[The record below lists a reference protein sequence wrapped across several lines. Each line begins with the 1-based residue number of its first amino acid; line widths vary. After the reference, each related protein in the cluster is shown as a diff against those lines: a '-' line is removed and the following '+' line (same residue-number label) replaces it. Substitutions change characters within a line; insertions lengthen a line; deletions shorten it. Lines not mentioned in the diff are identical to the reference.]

1 MNNPFFEKWIS
12 AARPCAHRHTA
23 SGWIYCTSVLAVWL
37 RFGYTNANRTNPLD
51 SFFGRKPVAEPLRC
65 VPANRI
71 VAGWDFSTGAVKC
84 LAFDLDGNKLA
95 EVRLPT
101 DLWTE
106 SGVSEL
112 NLMQLEG
119 QAMASLR
126 ALGAQL
132 GEHGAARWVAGGIS
146 ATHHTAGRIDANAVQ
161 VRRAICWNDHSLA
174 PYHARGL
181 ERLGGQEKVI
191 QSVGGLWAIRYTLTH
206 LVKDEECLPL
216 EDWKRTKRMLP
227 HGPLAAGFLTGNF
240 DAISVSAAA
249 STGIMNLKSCK
260 WSRFMLGAL
269 QDPKMR
275 QLAWKQLPKIV
286 DANEPLGELK
296 HLPWLERDTRRNTA
310 VLGHARSHAATS
322 MGPRQVRPPSIRGRE
337 KKQPAV
343 PLIFPTLDDQA
354 AGLVGGGAVD
364 AGQVAI
370 ILGNSAVINSSSSR
384 LPTSTRLDAM
394 RLNWGPYLWMRC
406 YNNGAQFL
414 DRVLGPR
421 PDWEQLE
428 RAARA
433 CPPGAEGTMVLP
445 FTAPE
450 PSLGVSKPRLEWVP
464 KEPSEAGKKFRASL
478 EALAYLIALGVR
490 EHEAAGQKITRITVS
505 GGIARSE
512 LMCEILATV
521 LERPLER
528 SQSSEGPALG
538 AAVTT
543 LAAYESYQRKVRNID
558 APYTVADAVAQLV
571 KFRAPAA
578 PNPAWQQAYREGL
591 RIFEQ
596 RL

>member
-1 MNNPFFEKWIS
+1 
-12 AARPCAHRHTA
+12 
-23 SGWIYCTSVLAVWL
+23 
-37 RFGYTNANRTNPLD
+37 
-51 SFFGRKPVAEPLRC
+51 VAEPLRY

-106 SGVSEL
+106 GGVSEL

-126 ALGAQL
+126 ILGSQL
-132 GEHGAARWVAGGIS
+132 GDDGAARWVAGGIS
-146 ATHHTAGRIDANAVQ
+146 ATHHTAGRIDADNVQ

-174 PYHARGL
+174 TYHARGL
-181 ERLGGQEKVI
+181 KRLGGQQKFVQAI
-191 QSVGGLWAIRYTLTH
+191 GGPWAIRYTLSH

-216 EDWKRTKRMLP
+216 EDWKRTRRMLP

-249 STGIMNLKSCK
+249 STGMMNLRTCK
-260 WSRFMLGAL
+260 WSRFPLGAL
-269 QDPKMR
+269 NDPQWR
-275 QLAWKQLPKIV
+275 QLAWKHLPPIV
-286 DANEPLGELK
+286 DGDEPLGELLPSGK
-296 HLPWLERDTRRNTA
+296 LFARLSHLK
-310 VLGHARSHAATS
+310 
-322 MGPRQVRPPSIRGRE
+322 RG
-337 KKQPAV
+337 
-343 PLIFPTLDDQA
+343 PLIFPTSDDQA

-364 AGQVAI
+364 AGQVAV
-370 ILGNSAVINSSSSR
+370 ILGNSAVVNSSSSK
-384 LPTSTRLDAM
+384 LPSSGTLDAM

-421 PDWEQLE
+421 PDWEALE

-433 CPPGAEGTMVLP
+433 CPPGTEGTTVLP

-450 PSLGVSKPRLEWVP
+450 PSLGVTKPRLEWLP
-464 KEPSEAGKKFRASL
+464 QEPNEPGKKFRASL

-521 LERPLER
+521 LDRPLER
-528 SQSSEGPALG
+528 LESSEGPALG
-538 AAVTT
+538 AAVTA
-543 LAAYESYQRKVRNID
+543 LAAYESHQRKAHKINT
-558 APYTVADAVAQLV
+558 PYTVADAVARLV
-571 KFRAPAA
+571 KFRAPVA
-578 PNPAWQQAYREGL
+578 PNPAWQTVYRDGL
-591 RIFEQ
+591 RSFEQ
-596 RL
+596 RLGAGGLA